1 MINRKIRFTVYIVF
15 AIVLLATYLVKDTEN
30 SIQLPTLGSIP
41 QFEFLDSDGKLVS
54 KEHLLGKVWVADF
67 IFTTCTMACPVMTG
81 NMNLIHK
88 AFKNNDEVRI
98 VSISVYPE

>member
-41 QFEFLDSDGKLVS
+41 QFEFLDSDG
-54 KEHLLGKVWVADF
+54 
-67 IFTTCTMACPVMTG
+67 
-81 NMNLIHK
+81 
-88 AFKNNDEVRI
+88 
-98 VSISVYPE
+98 